1 MVTRIGETMAAA
13 DSKEFLDPWL
23 GRYLVEGG
31 MVDASDLASLRP
43 GAHDRLWN
51 AVVDAG
57 LTTDDAIV
65 ALLATRFRVAAADLR
80 AADGRVSA
88 LIPPAVARKHTIL
101 PLSATDRSIG
111 VATADPRDLAVE
123 QELEWVTGRAIQ
135 FRVAPPREILA
146 RLDEIYQPEN
156 VINRLL
162 RGLAATPKVEL
173 TGPSDQVVEQAP
185 ALEAPMSRLVDAII
199 SDAVFAGAS
208 DIHSEVEGH
217 DVVIRYRVDG
227 ILREI
232 MRLPEAAG
240 SAFVRRVKIVSGLD
254 VTNSMTPQDGRST
267 ARVGGE
273 SVDLRVA
280 TAPVARH
287 GEKLVIR
294 ILSKQNLKGSIPDL
308 ALAANEEAVL
318 RRMIGHREGMVLV
331 TGPTGSGKTTTLYA
345 ILNHLRTGKVNIV
358 TVEDPVE
365 YDVDGISQMQ
375 VNEAQGFTF
384 ATALRSVLRQ
394 DPDIVLVGEIRDL
407 ETATIAMQAG
417 LTGHL
422 VFSTLHTNDAASAI
436 VRLRDMDVEAFKI
449 GSTLRGVVAQRLVRR
464 LCDACAISRRI
475 EELPVEMRPTG
486 ADATRATPR
495 QPVGC
500 KLCAGSGYKGR
511 AAVME
516 FLPIEGDVPRL
527 IETGAPL
534 ADLLKAARLH
544 GMQSL
549 WEGGLA
555 RVWSGVT
562 SAEELTRVLGD
573 GPEGGG
579 RTESTG
585 GMVGEAEPEPKAA
598 AIKATR
604 SPAKTTTGTTTK
616 KTTKKAPKKA
626 PKKAT
631 TKAAPKRT
639 KRAKSTATTAAPPPR
654 ERTAEETTILIADDD
669 ASMRRLLGTVLGRE
683 GYQIREAVDG
693 LEALDAVE
701 SGSVDLVVLDHD
713 MPNLTGLG
721 VLEELRARIATTAL
735 PVIMLTA
742 RTDDTELEA
751 LELGAQDFLTKPVQP
766 RSLVA
771 RVKAVLRR
779 SQPS

>member
-1 MVTRIGETMAAA
+1 MSTRIGELMAAA
-13 DSKEFLDPWL
+13 KSREFLDQWL

-31 MVDASDLASLRP
+31 LLEPSELEALRP
-43 GAHDRLWN
+43 GTHDRLWEA
-51 AVVDAG
+51 AVEAG
-57 LTTDDAIV
+57 HTTDDAIV
-65 ALLATRFRVAAADLR
+65 ALLATRFRVVAADLR
-80 AADGRVSA
+80 ATDGRVST
-88 LIPPAVARKHTIL
+88 LIPAAVARKHTIL
-101 PLSATDRSIG
+101 PLSATDRSIDI
-111 VATADPRDLAVE
+111 ATADPRDLAVE

-135 FRVAPPREILA
+135 FRVAPPSAILT

-162 RGLAATPKVEL
+162 RGLTAAPKIEI
-173 TGPSDQVVEQAP
+173 TGQPEQVAERTP

-208 DIHSEVEGH
+208 DIHSEVEGQ
-217 DVVIRYRVDG
+217 DVVIRYRIDG

-267 ARVGGE
+267 ARVGKE

-280 TAPVARH
+280 TAPVARR

-318 RRMIGHREGMVLV
+318 LRMIGHREGMVLV

-345 ILNHLRTGKVNIV
+345 VLNHLRTGKVNIV

-407 ETATIAMQAG
+407 ETATVAMQAG

-436 VRLRDMDVEAFKI
+436 VRLRDMEVEAFKI

-464 LCDACAISRRI
+464 LCDACATPRAIGQ
-475 EELPVEMRPTG
+475 LPPDMQPTG
-486 ADATRATPR
+486 SDATRATPR

-500 KLCAGSGYKGR
+500 KQCGGSGYKGR

-527 IETGAPL
+527 IEIGAPL
-534 ADLLKAARLH
+534 ADVLKAARPH

-549 WEGGLA
+549 WEGGIA

-573 GPEGGG
+573 RPEDEYH
-579 RTESTG
+579 TLATDAV
-585 GMVGEAEPEPKAA
+585 VGDDPPEPETPAAKA
-598 AIKATR
+598 IR
-604 SPAKTTTGTTTK
+604 SPAKRTAKPTTKKVTTKATKKPTTTK
-616 KTTKKAPKKA
+616 ATKKVTKKVA
-626 PKKAT
+626 GAVKPT
-631 TKAAPKRT
+631 P
-639 KRAKSTATTAAPPPR
+639 SGD
-654 ERTAEETTILIADDD
+654 RTAGATTILIADDD
-669 ASMRRLLGTVLGRE
+669 ASMRRLLSTVLGRE
-683 GYQIREAVDG
+683 GFQIREAIDG
-693 LEALDAVE
+693 LEALEAVE
-701 SGSVDLVVLDHD
+701 SGLVDLVVLDHD

-721 VLEELRARIATTAL
+721 VLEELRARITTAAL

-779 SQPS
+779 SQSS